1 MGGICLRYFV
11 THGVEDEKGMP
22 NPIDE
27 AQFIA
32 DFNEM
37 LGQ

>member
-1 MGGICLRYFV
+1 MYQAI
-11 THGVEDEKGMP
+11 HGVEDKQDMP
-22 NPIDE
+22 NPADE